1 MELEK
6 ELKVLQAE
14 YELLTEKL
22 RENNKKQNEIKRELL
37 LKKYFDK
44 YGISIGDDVIFN
56 GERVKVDSADAN
68 YLYIRK
74 YKKDGSLY
82 SSVTRTWSFDKLLK
96 LI

>member
-1 MELEK
+1 MELEL
-6 ELKVLQAE
+6 ELKNLNEE
-14 YELLTEKL
+14 YQSLSLKL
-22 RENNKKQNEIKRELL
+22 DAINKRRNEIKRELL

-44 YGISIGDDVIFN
+44 YEISIGDDVIFN

-82 SSVTRTWSFDKLLK
+82 SSVTRTWSFDRLLK
-96 LI
+96 LK